1 MRAVPSTGE
10 ELPIVGLGSSATFR
24 RVAGSDDTGALARV
38 LNTFVEQGARVFD
51 TAPSYGD
58 SEEVAGRIAAE
69 LGVADRIFW
78 ATKANVARRGGSA
91 DPAAARAQIERSFEH
106 LGVDTIDLVQVHNLG
121 DPATQLPIL
130 AELKAAGRI
139 RYIGITT
146 TSKGRYGDLARA
158 MAEYP
163 LDFIGIDYSAANL
176 SAADEILPLAQE
188 RGIGVLVYMPFG
200 RGALF
205 SRASGQELP
214 EWAADLGARS
224 WAQLFLKFVAAH
236 PAVTCVTPAT
246 SNPKHM
252 LDNIGGGARTPSRR
266 GRAGAHPK
274 GCRGPA
280 AGTPEPLRLAACRK
294 QGCLVHGRR
303 TELPQDHGLPGSL
316 DPQGAPGR
324 APLSAATC
332 SSLSPCISNVA
343 TPAAPP
349 SRALTTASASS
360 AGSSHRS

>member
-1 MRAVPSTGE
+1 MATLGDLLTRREWLRTAGASGAALALIPDLLAALATPDLIVRAVPSTGE

-24 RVAGSDDTGALARV
+24 RVAGSNDTSALTRV
-38 LNTFVEQGARVFD
+38 LGTFVEEGARVFD

-69 LGVADRIFW
+69 LGVSDRIFW
-78 ATKANVARRGGSA
+78 ATKVNVARRGGSA
-91 DPAAARAQIERSFEH
+91 DPAAARAQIELSFER

-121 DPATQLPIL
+121 DPPTQVPIL

-139 RYIGITT
+139 RYIGVTT

-214 EWAADLGARS
+214 GWAADFGARS

-252 LDNIGGGARTPSRR
+252 LDNIGAARGRLPDEDEQARILEVVEALPPEPRSRR
-266 GRAGAHPK
+266 G
-274 GCRGPA
+274 
-280 AGTPEPLRLAACRK
+280 
-294 QGCLVHGRR
+294 
-303 TELPQDHGLPGSL
+303 
-316 DPQGAPGR
+316 
-324 APLSAATC
+324 
-332 SSLSPCISNVA
+332 
-343 TPAAPP
+343 
-349 SRALTTASASS
+349 
-360 AGSSHRS
+360 

>member
-1 MRAVPSTGE
+1 MGDLPTRREWLRTAAASGAALALVPDLLAALGRPDLIVRAVPSTGE

-24 RVAGSDDTGALARV
+24 RVAGSGDTTALAQV
-38 LNTFVEQGARVFD
+38 LGTFVERGARVFD

-69 LGVADRIFW
+69 LGVSDRIFW
-78 ATKANVARRGGSA
+78 ATKVNVARRGGSA

-121 DPATQLPIL
+121 DPATQVPIL

-163 LDFIGIDYSAANL
+163 LDVIGIDYSAANL

-200 RGALF
+200 RGTLF

-214 EWAADLGARS
+214 GWAADFGARS

-252 LDNIGGGARTPSRR
+252 LDNIGAAHGRLPDQDEQARILEVVEALPPAPRRRR
-266 GRAGAHPK
+266 G
-274 GCRGPA
+274 
-280 AGTPEPLRLAACRK
+280 
-294 QGCLVHGRR
+294 
-303 TELPQDHGLPGSL
+303 
-316 DPQGAPGR
+316 
-324 APLSAATC
+324 
-332 SSLSPCISNVA
+332 
-343 TPAAPP
+343 
-349 SRALTTASASS
+349 
-360 AGSSHRS
+360 